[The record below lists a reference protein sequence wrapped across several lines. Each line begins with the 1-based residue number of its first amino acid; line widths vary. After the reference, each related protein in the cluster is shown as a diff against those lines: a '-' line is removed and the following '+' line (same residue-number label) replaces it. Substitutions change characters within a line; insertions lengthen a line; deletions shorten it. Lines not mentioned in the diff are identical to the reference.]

1 MENTLVLRKQLILA
15 DFVNSKFREKL
26 IVPET
31 SRISPVLE
39 NIRTE
44 AGVDLIQYLHILN
57 LEKDPN
63 LMALS
68 STHHYFYDSK
78 DMNSIRTLINL
89 KRLNN
94 IKSLGSFLQN
104 VVRILPQEAIFIGYF
119 KNDTGNR
126 SVFSFYQTT
135 KFFNGV
141 VNYFDSRTNRSLTKD
156 NVSRLL
162 EENLLKIVDITDIN
176 GMTYFCSRNYS
187 QPPEINVPFEGYS
200 A

>member
-1 MENTLVLRKQLILA
+1 MENTLVLRKQLILS
-15 DFVNSKFREKL
+15 DFVNLKFREKL

-68 STHHYFYDSK
+68 STHHYFYDSN
-78 DMNSIRTLINL
+78 DMKCIRTLINL
-89 KRLNN
+89 KKLNN
-94 IKSLGSFLQN
+94 IKSLGSFFQN

-119 KNDTGNR
+119 KNDSGNR
-126 SVFSFYQTT
+126 SVFSFNQTT
-135 KFFNGV
+135 KFFNGL
-141 VNYFDSRTNRSLTKD
+141 VNYFDSRTDRSLTKGD
-156 NVSRLL
+156 VSRLL
-162 EENLLKIVDITDIN
+162 EEFKLKVVDITDIN

-187 QPPEINVPFEGYS
+187 QPPEINVPFGGYS